1 LDSTARNGKEIPS
14 LVQTLASGS
23 DDAGH
28 HKVDGGSNPAREN
41 NLNQQDYCF
50 NQNGT
55 CYTARFGLYLLC
67 FMQYIQSSICFE
79 II

>member
-28 HKVDGGSNPAREN
+28 YKVDGGSNPAREN

-50 NQNGT
+50 NQKW
-55 CYTARFGLYLLC
+55 YLLDSEIRSVLAVFHAVYPVLYL
-67 FMQYIQSSICFE
+67 F
-79 II
+79 